1 MSDEAELSP
10 YLRRLPIGERLPVG
24 DLAQDELFPFE
35 GEIQVRRLEKPRLP
49 EPRRT
54 GEPGADPCPNC
65 GNLEA
70 FAIWSN
76 EGWILRTLSGEP
88 HSLPTVLMLISR
100 AHHDLEDLPATLA
113 GELGFV
119 LQRVAR
125 AIATL
130 PDVGRVHIDRRGD
143 DSSEHFHA
151 WFLARPRG
159 MWQMRGPLLALWDEV
174 LPKVPAGEWR
184 ASLKQVANAMAAE
197 DGMTLI

>member
-1 MSDEAELSP
+1 MSDEAELGP

-100 AHHDLEDLPATLA
+100 AHHDLEELPASLA

-119 LQRVAR
+119 LQRVVR
-125 AIATL
+125 AISTL
-130 PDVGRVHIDRRGD
+130 PDVRRVHRFAEAQPAG
-143 DSSEHFHA
+143 SSDGFSIHHSA
-151 WFLARPRG
+151 NSRARPSGFRRIS
-159 MWQMRGPLLALWDEV
+159 QMLL
-174 LPKVPAGEWR
+174 
-184 ASLKQVANAMAAE
+184 
-197 DGMTLI
+197 